1 MKVPRVNRK
10 PAIVRSTVVAIGSL
24 ALFLILAAG
33 GPGIR
38 VHAQSA
44 APTAAP
50 AAAQASAQAP
60 PRPTAFIPPQP
71 ENGAQ
76 AATAIAASP
85 TPAAQSASKP
95 SLAATA
101 RESATKGPVTQIDG
115 QCADLLKMANSLK
128 SEVDK
133 TTMDVLSVA
142 VVREADEIE
151 QLARKMKGEIKLS
164 ADR

>member
-10 PAIVRSTVVAIGSL
+10 PAIVRSTVVAIGGL
-24 ALFLILAAG
+24 ALFLLLAAG
-33 GPGIR
+33 GLGIR

-44 APTAAP
+44 APTATP
-50 AAAQASAQAP
+50 PAAQASAQTP

-71 ENGAQ
+71 ANGAQ
-76 AATAIAASP
+76 AAAAIAAP
-85 TPAAQSASKP
+85 PAPAAQSASKP
-95 SLAATA
+95 SKTAAAENSSANGPA
-101 RESATKGPVTQIDG
+101 RKIDG

-151 QLARKMKGEIKLS
+151 QLARKMKDEIKLS
-164 ADR
+164 ADK

>member
-10 PAIVRSTVVAIGSL
+10 PAILQSRVVAIGGL
-24 ALFLILAAG
+24 ALFLILAAAG
-33 GPGIR
+33 LGIR

-50 AAAQASAQAP
+50 PAAQASAQTP

-71 ENGAQ
+71 ANGAQ
-76 AATAIAASP
+76 SATAIAASP
-85 TPAAQSASKP
+85 APAAQSASKP
-95 SLAATA
+95 PVAATT
-101 RESATKGPVTQIDG
+101 RESAAKGPVTQIDG
-115 QCADLLKMANSLK
+115 QCADLLKMATSLK

-133 TTMDVLSVA
+133 TTMDVLSLA

-151 QLARKMKGEIKLS
+151 HLARKMKDEIKLS